1 MRKMLK
7 TMMIAI
13 SYHQTLILTLK
24 LNIQIAFWK
33 GPSRQVKVHQVA
45 TKMITLVDKK
55 EIREQLQKLDP
66 DQRYVIDEQIRY
78 ARFLKLARKG
88 YCKFP
93 TPPLMVVEGDAG
105 SGKSELIKVLCQVME
120 HEFREGGDDPDQP
133 YILKGAFTGEAAT
146 NITGQTLHN
155 MFRLN
160 FGNRLFKLSDKSK
173 DKTRDE
179 LKNFIP

>member
-1 MRKMLK
+1 MPPEVHPDYETQHPDCFLEGSKQPSK
-7 TMMIAI
+7 STSS
-13 SYHQTLILTLK
+13 SYK
-24 LNIQIAFWK
+24 K
-33 GPSRQVKVHQVA
+33 
-45 TKMITLVDKK
+45 ITLVDKK

-155 MFRLN
+155 IFRLT
-160 FGNRLFKLSDKSK
+160 FGNRLFKLSDKST

-179 LKNFIP
+179 LKNLRLVIID